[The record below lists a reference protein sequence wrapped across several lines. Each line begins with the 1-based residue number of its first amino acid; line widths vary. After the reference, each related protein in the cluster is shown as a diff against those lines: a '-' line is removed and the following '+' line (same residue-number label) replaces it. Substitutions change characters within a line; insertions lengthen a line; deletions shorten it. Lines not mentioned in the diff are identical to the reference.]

1 MANSEKECSERL
13 EMLDDLV
20 TKQNEALGIAKHL
33 LDLKDKLVR
42 LSEEETELYKKQNK
56 RLTRSLIIST
66 VLFAIMAVINI
77 IRLLL

>member
-33 LDLKDKLVR
+33 LDLKDELIR
-42 LSEEETELYKKQNK
+42 LSEEETEFYKKQNK